1 MLKSEKSILLRYII
15 FCLLFFSNITGVSA
29 MGLFGFMKVCLSTD
43 MTGRVAEN
51 GVAVSDVK
59 VVRKVVF
66 DFTGKEYVTE
76 TVTDKNGKFHFNAL
90 YTKSVNTFLPS
101 AKMVTQTI
109 TFSSQGKEYLGWHFV
124 KGNYDYN
131 GELNDLDSS
140 SELVPFELSCD
151 FNNDENFVGIT
162 DSPSGSGYT
171 GICRVNKK

>member
-1 MLKSEKSILLRYII
+1 MGYHVAILRT
-15 FCLLFFSNITGVSA
+15 SNGLPKPITAEEIAGVISS
-29 MGLFGFMKVCLSTD
+29 L
-43 MTGRVAEN
+43 TG
-51 GVAVSDVK
+51 
-59 VVRKVVF
+59 F